1 MAKWIL
7 ITNDDGIQAPALRML
22 EAELRTLANTI
33 IVAPDREMSGQSHA
47 ITINRPLRY
56 REYGR
61 NQYSVDG
68 TPADCVII
76 SSLKILDIHP
86 DLVVSGINCGR
97 NIGDA
102 VQYSGTIAAAS
113 EAALQ
118 GIPAMAVSLEY
129 RDGAMDFGS
138 AAELAGALADRILKD
153 GLPPGVILNVNVPA
167 EWNGAV
173 TIARQGDK
181 AGRTVLVEGRDPRG
195 DEFVWLH
202 EEAHEH
208 FSSAGEELPTDIEAL
223 RAGMAAVTPLQLD
236 RTAYQYVRGLST
248 WKDVLDQMRF
258 LPKG

>member
-1 MAKWIL
+1 MAKRIL
-7 ITNDDGIQAPALRML
+7 ITNDDGIQAPALRIL
-22 EAELRTLANTI
+22 ESELRSVAKTL

-56 REYGR
+56 REYGP
-61 NQYSVDG
+61 NQYCVDG

-76 SSLKILDIHP
+76 SSLKILDKHP

-118 GIPAMAVSLEY
+118 GIPGMAISLEY
-129 RDGAMDFGS
+129 RESGMDFGP

-173 TIARQGDK
+173 TLARQGDK

-195 DEFVWLH
+195 AAFVWLH
-202 EEAHEH
+202 EESHEAL
-208 FSSAGEELPTDIEAL
+208 SPPMEDLPTDIEAL
-223 RAGMAAVTPLQLD
+223 RAGLAAVTPLQLD
-236 RTAYQYVRGLST
+236 RTAYQYVRGLSS
-248 WKDVLDQMRF
+248 WKDVLDQTRF